1 MPKLPTLPEGFI
13 PWLMNL
19 QLLHVSWSSDCQGS
33 VQIGSLKTLWHDHI
47 ARIDDT
53 ACPGRKTPFWLMSMR
68 WTVKLAFK
76 TTVHIE
82 TVPCR
87 LLLRM
92 ARMNMDWK
100 IQKLGPPFTR
110 FHAVLSKMTKI
121 IMVILPN
128 EICLIPSSSSSSVDW
143 SILCVGRRR

>member
-19 QLLHVSWSSDCQGS
+19 QLLHVSWSSDRQGS
-33 VQIGSLKTLWHDHI
+33 VQIGSLTTLWHYHI

-53 ACPGRKTPFWLMSMR
+53 ACLGRKTPFDW
-68 WTVKLAFK
+68 WACAEPWNLAFK

-92 ARMNMDWK
+92 ASMNMDWNL
-100 IQKLGPPFTR
+100 QKLGPPFKR
-110 FHAVLSKMTKI
+110 FHAVPSKMTKI

-128 EICLIPSSSSSSVDW
+128 EICLIPSSSSSLDW